1 MFVFL
6 VCLAGLEGLTCWK
19 IAVTSVSATLAKGWQ
34 KKREVEVTSSFLGMA
49 DYQQRPEGTDA
60 EGEQVLCVL
69 TWRLTSAD
77 ASL

>member
-1 MFVFL
+1 MFFL
-6 VCLAGLEGLTCWK
+6 SAWLAWR
-19 IAVTSVSATLAKGWQ
+19 VSPAGKLPLLLYLQHWPRVGK